1 MNELELTRL
10 AREGDEGA
18 ISQLY
23 HLHKEKVFHF
33 ISFRVG
39 TVHDSEDLFQEVMLA
54 AFDSLERFRGEVPFL
69 HWCYQIARN
78 KIKMFWRQNAHRET
92 VELDDD
98 FSGAADLGSEEM
110 DLELGETIEAIR
122 EKIET
127 VLQQLP
133 ENYAQILRLRFFQQ
147 MTLKEC
153 AEHLQITLG
162 NVKVLQH
169 RALQKAVAIAQTIS

>member
-1 MNELELTRL
+1 VLLELKKTY
-10 AREGDEGA
+10 G
-18 ISQLY
+18 
-23 HLHKEKVFHF
+23 
-33 ISFRVG
+33 
-39 TVHDSEDLFQEVMLA
+39 
-54 AFDSLERFRGEVPFL
+54 GE
-69 HWCYQIARN
+69 IE
-78 KIKMFWRQNAHRET
+78 I
-92 VELDDD
+92 
-98 FSGAADLGSEEM
+98 G
-110 DLELGETIEAIR
+110 ELGETIEAIR

-162 NVKVLQH
+162 NVKVLQY